1 MTDNLLLNKSFD
13 ITEEL
18 IKKNPEK
25 EDIIINDYNNYIIK
39 IKSNSINNNSLVRS
53 STFKD
58 DEITNHNGIIKIHNN
73 FQRYENSNDYDYDS
87 GYGPLL
93 SPSPSNPSS
102 SNPSPANPSPANSS
116 STETFKDY
124 YNNFINTGFKDYL
137 KL

>member
-18 IKKNPEK
+18 IKKNPDK
-25 EDIIINDYNNYIIK
+25 EDAIINDFNNYIIK
-39 IKSNSINNNSLVRS
+39 VKSNSPNNNSIVRS

-73 FQRYENSNDYDYDS
+73 FQRYEKSNYSDS

-93 SPSPSNPSS
+93 SPSSPPSS
-102 SNPSPANPSPANSS
+102 PPP
-116 STETFKDY
+116 ETFKDY
-124 YNNFINTGFKDYL
+124 YKNFMNSGFKDYL
-137 KL
+137 KI